1 MLFGFHI
8 CRPSVSRADDSSQK
22 SLRDISY
29 LRINKKKSGDE
40 KRSKRTESAE
50 VPAEQPPPPEAPES
64 CVGVTVT
71 LGLNVTV
78 GAGDTDG
85 DGAVV
90 GDGVAVGTART
101 EYVIDFVSETPLVP
115 VKTVT

>member
-1 MLFGFHI
+1 M
-8 CRPSVSRADDSSQK
+8 
-22 SLRDISY
+22 
-29 LRINKKKSGDE
+29 RINKKISGDE
-40 KRSKRTESAE
+40 KSRKRTESAE
-50 VPAEQPPPPEAPES
+50 YPAEQPPPEAPVS

-90 GDGVAVGTART
+90 GDGVAVGAERT

>member
-1 MLFGFHI
+1 MLLGFNI
-8 CRPSVSRADDSSQK
+8 CRPSTSRVADSSQK
-22 SLRDISY
+22 SLRNISY

-50 VPAEQPPPPEAPES
+50 IPAEQPPPDAPVS

-71 LGLNVTV
+71 LGLNVAD
-78 GAGDTDG
+78 GAGETDG
-85 DGAVV
+85 AAV
-90 GDGVAVGTART
+90 GEGVAVGAART
-101 EYVIDFVSETPLVP
+101 EYVRDFVSETPLVP